1 MKIRVGFGLG
11 TRSFTNDHST
21 FDPFVD
27 ALEELEFDSLWLSER
42 LGGEC
47 PDPLVGLAYAAGRT
61 KRMKFGFSVMV
72 LPGRNLAVLAKEL
85 ASLDRLS
92 NGRLL
97 PAFGLGV
104 ADVHEQAAF
113 GVDRKQRA
121 KMFNEALPLLK
132 RMWEDEPVNH
142 QGDFYNYEGVDL
154 LPKPT
159 QQPMDIWLGGA
170 ADVELRRCGRF
181 GDGWLPSF
189 CTPEMASDGW
199 RLVNEAAE
207 ENERFMD
214 PEHFGVLVPYS
225 HGELPSSYK
234 AILDRRAPGIDPQEI
249 IPVGHQGLRAQLERF
264 VEVGASKF
272 VPILVGEPDDWF
284 AELEGVAEVVLP
296 IQNRTLT
303 GGFTNR

>member
-27 ALEELEFDSLWLSER
+27 SLEELGFDSLWLSER

-47 PDPLVGLAYAAGRT
+47 PDPIVGLAYAAGRT
-61 KRMKFGFSVMV
+61 QKMKFGFSVMV

-113 GVDRKQRA
+113 GVQRKERA

-132 RMWEDEPVNH
+132 RMWEDGPVTH
-142 QGDFYNYEGVDL
+142 QGEFYNYEEVDL

-159 QQPMDIWLGGA
+159 QKPMDIWLGGA

-189 CTPEMASDGW
+189 CTPEMAADGW
-199 RLVNEAAE
+199 KVVNEAADE
-207 ENERFMD
+207 HERFMD

-225 HGELPSSYK
+225 HGELPDSYRT
-234 AILDRRAPGIDPQEI
+234 ILDRRAPGSDPQEI
-249 IPVGHQGLRAQLERF
+249 IPIGHKGLKEQLERF
-264 VEVGASKF
+264 IEVGASKF
-272 VPILVGEPDDWF
+272 VPILVGEPENWF
-284 AELEGVAEVVLP
+284 AELEGVAEAVLP
-296 IQNRTLT
+296 IQN
-303 GGFTNR
+303 

>member
-27 ALEELEFDSLWLSER
+27 SLEELGFDSLWLSER

-47 PDPLVGLAYAAGRT
+47 PDPIVGLAYAAGRT
-61 KRMKFGFSVMV
+61 QKMKFGFSVMV

-113 GVDRKQRA
+113 GVQRKERA

-132 RMWEDEPVNH
+132 RMWEDGPVTH
-142 QGDFYNYEGVDL
+142 QGEFYNYEEVDL

-159 QQPMDIWLGGA
+159 QKPMDIWLGGA

-189 CTPEMASDGW
+189 CTPEMAADGW
-199 RLVNEAAE
+199 KVVNEAADE
-207 ENERFMD
+207 HERFMD

-225 HGELPSSYK
+225 HGELPDSYRT
-234 AILDRRAPGIDPQEI
+234 ILDRRAPGVDAQEI
-249 IPVGHQGLRAQLERF
+249 IPVGHNGLREQLERF
-264 VEVGASKF
+264 VEIGASKF

-284 AELEGVAEVVLP
+284 AELEGVAEAVLP
-296 IQNRTLT
+296 IQT
-303 GGFTNR
+303 

>member
-27 ALEELEFDSLWLSER
+27 SLEELGFDSLWLSER

-47 PDPLVGLAYAAGRT
+47 PDPIVGLAYAAGRT
-61 KRMKFGFSVMV
+61 QKMKFGFSVMV

-97 PAFGLGV
+97 PAFSLGV

-113 GVDRKQRA
+113 GVQRKERA

-132 RMWEDEPVNH
+132 RMWEDGPVTH
-142 QGDFYNYEGVDL
+142 QGEFYNYEEVDL

-159 QQPMDIWLGGA
+159 QKPMDIWLGGA

-181 GDGWLPSF
+181 GEGGLPSF
-189 CTPEMASDGW
+189 CTPEMAANGW
-199 RLVNEAAE
+199 KVVNEAADE
-207 ENERFMD
+207 HERFMD

-225 HGELPSSYK
+225 HGELPDSYRT
-234 AILDRRAPGIDPQEI
+234 ILDRRAPGIDPQEI
-249 IPVGHQGLRAQLERF
+249 IPIGHKGLKEQLERF
-264 VEVGASKF
+264 IEVGASKF
-272 VPILVGEPDDWF
+272 VPILVGEPENWF
-284 AELEGVAEVVLP
+284 AELEGVAEAVLP
-296 IQNRTLT
+296 IQN
-303 GGFTNR
+303 

>member
-27 ALEELEFDSLWLSER
+27 SLEELGFDSLWLSER

-47 PDPLVGLAYAAGRT
+47 PDPIVGLAYAAGRT
-61 KRMKFGFSVMV
+61 QKMKFGFSVMV

-113 GVDRKQRA
+113 GVQRKERA

-132 RMWEDEPVNH
+132 RMWEDGPVTH
-142 QGDFYNYEGVDL
+142 QGEFYNYEEVDL

-159 QQPMDIWLGGA
+159 QKPMDIWLGGA

-189 CTPEMASDGW
+189 CTPEMAADGW
-199 RLVNEAAE
+199 KVVNEAADQH
-207 ENERFMD
+207 ERFMD

-225 HGELPSSYK
+225 HGELPDSYRT
-234 AILDRRAPGIDPQEI
+234 ILDRRAPGIDPQKI
-249 IPVGHQGLRAQLERF
+249 IPIGHKGLKEQLERF
-264 VEVGASKF
+264 IEVGASKF
-272 VPILVGEPDDWF
+272 VPILVGEPENWF
-284 AELEGVAEVVLP
+284 AELEGVAEAVLP
-296 IQNRTLT
+296 IQN
-303 GGFTNR
+303 

>member
-21 FDPFVD
+21 VDPFVD
-27 ALEELEFDSLWLSER
+27 SLEERGFDSLWLSER

-47 PDPLVGLAYAAGRT
+47 PDPIVGLAYAAGRT
-61 KRMKFGFSVMV
+61 QKMKFGFSVMV

-113 GVDRKQRA
+113 GVQRKERA

-132 RMWEDEPVNH
+132 RMWEDGPVTH
-142 QGDFYNYEGVDL
+142 QGEFYNYEEVDL

-159 QQPMDIWLGGA
+159 QKPMDIWLGGA

-189 CTPEMASDGW
+189 CTPEMAANGW
-199 RLVNEAAE
+199 KVVNEAADE
-207 ENERFMD
+207 HERFMD

-225 HGELPSSYK
+225 HGELPDSYRT
-234 AILDRRAPGIDPQEI
+234 ILDRRAPGVDAQEI
-249 IPVGHQGLRAQLERF
+249 IPVGHNGLREQLERF
-264 VEVGASKF
+264 VEIGASKF

-284 AELEGVAEVVLP
+284 AELEGVAEAVLP
-296 IQNRTLT
+296 IQT
-303 GGFTNR
+303 

>member
-132 RMWEDEPVNH
+132 RMWEDEPVDH

-249 IPVGHQGLRAQLERF
+249 IPIGQQGLRAQLERF

-296 IQNRTLT
+296 IQN
-303 GGFTNR
+303 

>member
-27 ALEELEFDSLWLSER
+27 SLEEVGFDSLGLSER

-47 PDPLVGLAYAAGRT
+47 PDALVGWGYAAGRT

-92 NGRLL
+92 DGRLL
-97 PAFGLGV
+97 PSFGLGV

-113 GVDRKQRA
+113 GVNRKERA

-142 QGDFYNYEGVDL
+142 QGDFYNYQDVNL

-199 RLVNEAAE
+199 RLVNESAE
-207 ENERFMD
+207 QHERFMD

-225 HGELPSSYK
+225 HGELPTSYK
-234 AILDRRAPGIDPQEI
+234 TILDRRAPGIDPQEI
-249 IPVGHQGLRAQLERF
+249 IPIGHAGLREQLERF

-284 AELEGVAEVVLP
+284 AELEGVAELVLP
-296 IQNRTLT
+296 IQN
-303 GGFTNR
+303 

>member
-11 TRSFTNDHST
+11 TRSFTNDHET

-27 ALEELEFDSLWLSER
+27 ALEDLGFDSLWLSER
-42 LGGEC
+42 LSGES
-47 PDPLVGLAYAAGRT
+47 PDPIVGLAYAAGRT
-61 KRMKFGFSVMV
+61 QRMKFGFSVLV

-92 NGRLL
+92 DGRLL

-113 GVDRKQRA
+113 GVERKQRA

-132 RMWEDEPVNH
+132 QFWQKGPVTH
-142 QGDFYNYEGVDL
+142 HGDFYDYEDVEL
-154 LPKPT
+154 LPKPK
-159 QQPMDIWLGGA
+159 QASMDIWLGGA

-189 CTPEMASDGW
+189 CTPDMAAAGW
-199 RLVNEAAE
+199 KLVNEAADKA
-207 ENERFMD
+207 ERTID
-214 PEHFGVLVPYS
+214 PEHFGVLVPYT
-225 HGELPSSYK
+225 HGEMSDGYK
-234 AILDRRAPGIDPQEI
+234 QILERRAPGVDPGEI
-249 IPVGHQGLRAQLERF
+249 IPTGWQGLRDQLERF

-284 AELEGVAEVVLP
+284 RELEGVAETVLS
-296 IQNRTLT
+296 IQN
-303 GGFTNR
+303 

>member
-27 ALEELEFDSLWLSER
+27 SLEELGFDSLWLSER

-47 PDPLVGLAYAAGRT
+47 PDPIVGLAYAAGRT
-61 KRMKFGFSVMV
+61 QKMKFGFSVMV

-113 GVDRKQRA
+113 GVQRKERA

-132 RMWEDEPVNH
+132 RMWEDGPVTH
-142 QGDFYNYEGVDL
+142 QGEFYNYEEVDL

-159 QQPMDIWLGGA
+159 QKPMDIWLGGA

-189 CTPEMASDGW
+189 CTPEMAADGW
-199 RLVNEAAE
+199 KVVNEAADQH
-207 ENERFMD
+207 ERFMD

-225 HGELPSSYK
+225 HGELPDSYRT
-234 AILDRRAPGIDPQEI
+234 ILDRRAPGIDPQEI
-249 IPVGHQGLRAQLERF
+249 IPIGHKGLKEQLERF
-264 VEVGASKF
+264 IEVGASKF
-272 VPILVGEPDDWF
+272 VPILVGEPENWF
-284 AELEGVAEVVLP
+284 AELEGVAEAVLP
-296 IQNRTLT
+296 IQN
-303 GGFTNR
+303 

>member
-27 ALEELEFDSLWLSER
+27 SLEELGFDSLWLSER

-92 NGRLL
+92 DGRLL

-113 GVDRKQRA
+113 GVNRKERA

-142 QGDFYNYEGVDL
+142 QGDFYNYQDVNL

-199 RLVNEAAE
+199 RLVNESAE
-207 ENERFMD
+207 QHERFMD

-225 HGELPSSYK
+225 HGELPTSYK
-234 AILDRRAPGIDPQEI
+234 TSLDRRAPGIDPQEI
-249 IPVGHQGLRAQLERF
+249 IPIGHAGLREQLERF

-284 AELEGVAEVVLP
+284 AELEGVAELVLP
-296 IQNRTLT
+296 IQN
-303 GGFTNR
+303 

>member
-27 ALEELEFDSLWLSER
+27 SLEKLGFDSLWLSER

-47 PDPLVGLAYAAGRT
+47 PDPIVGLAYAAGRT
-61 KRMKFGFSVMV
+61 QKMKFGFSVMV

-113 GVDRKQRA
+113 GVQRKERA

-132 RMWEDEPVNH
+132 RMWEDGPVTH
-142 QGDFYNYEGVDL
+142 QGEFYNYEDVDL

-159 QQPMDIWLGGA
+159 QKPMDIWLGGA

-189 CTPEMASDGW
+189 CTPEMAADGW
-199 RLVNEAAE
+199 KVVNEAADE
-207 ENERFMD
+207 HERFMD

-225 HGELPSSYK
+225 HGELPDSYRT
-234 AILDRRAPGIDPQEI
+234 ILDRRAPGIDPQEI
-249 IPVGHQGLRAQLERF
+249 IPIGHKGLKEQLERF
-264 VEVGASKF
+264 IEVGASKF
-272 VPILVGEPDDWF
+272 VPILVGEPENWF
-284 AELEGVAEVVLP
+284 AELEGVAEAVLP
-296 IQNRTLT
+296 IQN
-303 GGFTNR
+303 

>member
-121 KMFNEALPLLK
+121 KMFNEALPLLQ

-142 QGDFYNYEGVDL
+142 QGDFYTYEGVDL

-284 AELEGVAEVVLP
+284 AELEGVDEVVLP
-296 IQNRTLT
+296 SQN
-303 GGFTNR
+303 

>member
-27 ALEELEFDSLWLSER
+27 SLEELGFDSLWLSER

-47 PDPLVGLAYAAGRT
+47 PDPIVGLAYAAGRT
-61 KRMKFGFSVMV
+61 QKMKFGFSVMV

-113 GVDRKQRA
+113 GVQRKERA

-132 RMWEDEPVNH
+132 RMWEDGPVTH
-142 QGDFYNYEGVDL
+142 QGEFYNYEDVDL

-159 QQPMDIWLGGA
+159 QKPMDIWLGGA

-189 CTPEMASDGW
+189 CTPEMAANGW
-199 RLVNEAAE
+199 KVVNEAADE
-207 ENERFMD
+207 HERFMD

-225 HGELPSSYK
+225 HGELPDSYRT
-234 AILDRRAPGIDPQEI
+234 ILDRRAPGVDAQEI
-249 IPVGHQGLRAQLERF
+249 IPVGHNGLREQLERF
-264 VEVGASKF
+264 VEIGASKF

-284 AELEGVAEVVLP
+284 AELEGVAEAVLP
-296 IQNRTLT
+296 IQT
-303 GGFTNR
+303 

>member
-27 ALEELEFDSLWLSER
+27 SLEELGFDSLWLSER

-47 PDPLVGLAYAAGRT
+47 PDPIVGLAYAAGRT
-61 KRMKFGFSVMV
+61 QKMKFGFSVMV

-92 NGRLL
+92 IGRLL

-113 GVDRKQRA
+113 GVQRKERA

-132 RMWEDEPVNH
+132 RMWEDGPVTH
-142 QGDFYNYEGVDL
+142 QGEFYNYEEVDL

-159 QQPMDIWLGGA
+159 QKPMDIWLGGA

-189 CTPEMASDGW
+189 CTPEMAADGW
-199 RLVNEAAE
+199 KVVNEAADE
-207 ENERFMD
+207 HERFMD

-225 HGELPSSYK
+225 HGELPDSYRT
-234 AILDRRAPGIDPQEI
+234 ILDRRAPGIDPQEI
-249 IPVGHQGLRAQLERF
+249 IPIGHKGLKEQLERF
-264 VEVGASKF
+264 IEVGASKF
-272 VPILVGEPDDWF
+272 VPILVGEPENWF
-284 AELEGVAEVVLP
+284 AELEGVAEAVLP
-296 IQNRTLT
+296 IQN
-303 GGFTNR
+303 

>member
-1 MKIRVGFGLG
+1 
-11 TRSFTNDHST
+11 
-21 FDPFVD
+21 
-27 ALEELEFDSLWLSER
+27 
-42 LGGEC
+42 
-47 PDPLVGLAYAAGRT
+47 
-61 KRMKFGFSVMV
+61 MKFGFSVMV

-113 GVDRKQRA
+113 GVQRTERA

-132 RMWEDEPVNH
+132 RMWEDGPVTH
-142 QGDFYNYEGVDL
+142 QGEFYNYENVDL

-159 QQPMDIWLGGA
+159 QKPMDIWLGGA
-170 ADVELRRCGRF
+170 AEVELRRCGRF

-189 CTPEMASDGW
+189 CTPQMAADGW
-199 RLVNEAAE
+199 KIVNQAADE
-207 ENERFMD
+207 DERFMD

-225 HGELPSSYK
+225 HGDLPASYK
-234 AILDRRAPGIDPQEI
+234 TILDRRAPGVDPHEI
-249 IPVGHQGLRAQLERF
+249 IPIGHSGLKQQLERF
-264 VEVGASKF
+264 IEVGASKF

-284 AELEGVAEVVLP
+284 AELEGVANVVLP
-296 IQNRTLT
+296 LQT
-303 GGFTNR
+303 

>member
-21 FDPFVD
+21 CDPFVD
-27 ALEELEFDSLWLSER
+27 SLEELGFDSLWLSER

-47 PDPLVGLAYAAGRT
+47 PDPIVGLAYAAGRT
-61 KRMKFGFSVMV
+61 QKMKFGFSVMV

-113 GVDRKQRA
+113 GVQRKERA

-132 RMWEDEPVNH
+132 RMWEDGPVTH
-142 QGDFYNYEGVDL
+142 QGEFYNYEEVDL

-159 QQPMDIWLGGA
+159 QKPMDIWLGGA

-189 CTPEMASDGW
+189 CTPEMAADGW
-199 RLVNEAAE
+199 KVVNEAADE
-207 ENERFMD
+207 HERFMD

-225 HGELPSSYK
+225 HGELPDSYRT
-234 AILDRRAPGIDPQEI
+234 ILDRRAPGIDPQEI
-249 IPVGHQGLRAQLERF
+249 IPIGHKGLKEQLERF
-264 VEVGASKF
+264 IEVGASKF
-272 VPILVGEPDDWF
+272 VPILGGEPENWF
-284 AELEGVAEVVLP
+284 AELEGVAEAVLP
-296 IQNRTLT
+296 IQN
-303 GGFTNR
+303 

>member
-27 ALEELEFDSLWLSER
+27 SLEELGFDSLWLSER

-47 PDPLVGLAYAAGRT
+47 PDPIVGLAYAAGRT
-61 KRMKFGFSVMV
+61 QKMKFGFSVMV

-113 GVDRKQRA
+113 GVQRKERA

-132 RMWEDEPVNH
+132 RMWEDGPVTH
-142 QGDFYNYEGVDL
+142 QGEFYNYEEVDL

-159 QQPMDIWLGGA
+159 QKPMDIWLGGA

-189 CTPEMASDGW
+189 CTPEMAADGW
-199 RLVNEAAE
+199 KVVNEAADE
-207 ENERFMD
+207 HERFMD

-225 HGELPSSYK
+225 HGELPDSYRT
-234 AILDRRAPGIDPQEI
+234 ILDRRAPGIAPQEI
-249 IPVGHQGLRAQLERF
+249 IPIGHKGLKEQLERF
-264 VEVGASKF
+264 IEVGASKF
-272 VPILVGEPDDWF
+272 VPILVGEPENWF
-284 AELEGVAEVVLP
+284 AELEGVAEAVLP
-296 IQNRTLT
+296 IQN
-303 GGFTNR
+303 

>member
-27 ALEELEFDSLWLSER
+27 SLEELGFDSLWLSER

-47 PDPLVGLAYAAGRT
+47 PDPIVGLAYAAGRT
-61 KRMKFGFSVMV
+61 QKMKFGFSVMV

-113 GVDRKQRA
+113 GVQRKERA

-132 RMWEDEPVNH
+132 RMWEDGPVTH
-142 QGDFYNYEGVDL
+142 QGEFYNYEDVDL

-159 QQPMDIWLGGA
+159 QKPMDIWLGGA

-189 CTPEMASDGW
+189 CTPEMAADGW
-199 RLVNEAAE
+199 KVVNEAADE
-207 ENERFMD
+207 HERFMD

-225 HGELPSSYK
+225 HGELPDSYRT
-234 AILDRRAPGIDPQEI
+234 ILDRRAPGIDPQEI
-249 IPVGHQGLRAQLERF
+249 IPIGHKGLKEQLERF
-264 VEVGASKF
+264 IEVGASKF
-272 VPILVGEPDDWF
+272 VPILVGEPENWF
-284 AELEGVAEVVLP
+284 AELEGVAEAVLP
-296 IQNRTLT
+296 IQN
-303 GGFTNR
+303 

>member
-132 RMWEDEPVNH
+132 RMWGDEPVNH

-296 IQNRTLT
+296 IQN
-303 GGFTNR
+303 

>member
-27 ALEELEFDSLWLSER
+27 SLEELGFDSLWLSER

-47 PDPLVGLAYAAGRT
+47 PDPIVGLAYAAGRT
-61 KRMKFGFSVMV
+61 QKLKFGFSVMV

-113 GVDRKQRA
+113 GVQRKERA

-132 RMWEDEPVNH
+132 RMWEDGPVTH
-142 QGDFYNYEGVDL
+142 QGEFYNYEEVDL

-159 QQPMDIWLGGA
+159 QKPMDIWLGGA

-189 CTPEMASDGW
+189 CTPEMAADGW
-199 RLVNEAAE
+199 KVVNEAADE
-207 ENERFMD
+207 HERFMD

-225 HGELPSSYK
+225 HGELPDSYRT
-234 AILDRRAPGIDPQEI
+234 ILDRRAPGIDPQEI
-249 IPVGHQGLRAQLERF
+249 IPIGHKGLKEQLERF
-264 VEVGASKF
+264 IEVGASKF
-272 VPILVGEPDDWF
+272 VPILVGEPENWF
-284 AELEGVAEVVLP
+284 AELEGVAEAVLP
-296 IQNRTLT
+296 IQN
-303 GGFTNR
+303 

>member
-27 ALEELEFDSLWLSER
+27 SLEELGFDSLWLSER

-47 PDPLVGLAYAAGRT
+47 PDPIVGLAYAAGRT
-61 KRMKFGFSVMV
+61 QKMKFGFSVMV

-113 GVDRKQRA
+113 GVQRKERA

-132 RMWEDEPVNH
+132 RMWEDGPVTH
-142 QGDFYNYEGVDL
+142 QGEFYNYEDVDL

-159 QQPMDIWLGGA
+159 QKPMDIWLGGA

-189 CTPEMASDGW
+189 CTPEMAADGW
-199 RLVNEAAE
+199 KVVNEAADE
-207 ENERFMD
+207 HERFMD

-225 HGELPSSYK
+225 HGELPDSYRT
-234 AILDRRAPGIDPQEI
+234 ILDRRAPGIAPQEI
-249 IPVGHQGLRAQLERF
+249 IPIGHKGLKEQLERF
-264 VEVGASKF
+264 IEVGASKF
-272 VPILVGEPDDWF
+272 VPILVGEPENWF
-284 AELEGVAEVVLP
+284 AELEGVAEAVLP
-296 IQNRTLT
+296 IQN
-303 GGFTNR
+303 

>member
-27 ALEELEFDSLWLSER
+27 SLEELGFDSLWLSER

-61 KRMKFGFSVMV
+61 KRLKFGFSVMV

-92 NGRLL
+92 DGRLL

-113 GVDRKQRA
+113 GVNRKERA

-142 QGDFYNYEGVDL
+142 QGDFYNYQDVNL

-199 RLVNEAAE
+199 RLVNESAE
-207 ENERFMD
+207 QHERFMD

-225 HGELPSSYK
+225 HGELPTSYK
-234 AILDRRAPGIDPQEI
+234 TILDRRAPGIDPQEI
-249 IPVGHQGLRAQLERF
+249 IPIGHAGLREQLERF

-284 AELEGVAEVVLP
+284 AELEGVAELVLP
-296 IQNRTLT
+296 IQN
-303 GGFTNR
+303 

>member
-11 TRSFTNDHST
+11 TRSFTNDHET

-27 ALEELEFDSLWLSER
+27 ALEDLGYDSLWLSER

-47 PDPLVGLAYAAGRT
+47 PDPIVGVAYAAGRT
-61 KRMKFGFSVMV
+61 TRMKFGFSVLV
-72 LPGRNLAVLAKEL
+72 LPGRNLTVLAKEL

-113 GVDRKQRA
+113 GVERKQRA
-121 KMFNEALPLLK
+121 KIFNEALPLLK
-132 RMWEDEPVNH
+132 RFWEDGPVTH
-142 QGDFYNYEGVDL
+142 HGDFYDYENVEL

-159 QQPMDIWLGGA
+159 QKPMDIWLGGA

-189 CTPEMASDGW
+189 CTPDMAAAGW
-199 RLVNEAAE
+199 KLVNEAADE
-207 ENERFMD
+207 AERFMD
-214 PEHFGVLVPYS
+214 PEHFGVLVPYT
-225 HGELPSSYK
+225 HDGLTPGYRE
-234 AILDRRAPGIDPQEI
+234 ILKRRAPDVDPSEI
-249 IPVGHQGLRAQLERF
+249 IPTGFQGLRDQLERF

-284 AELEGVAEVVLP
+284 KELEGVAEVVLP
-296 IQNRTLT
+296 IQN
-303 GGFTNR
+303 

>member
-27 ALEELEFDSLWLSER
+27 SLEELGFDSLWLSER

-47 PDPLVGLAYAAGRT
+47 PDPIVGLAYAAGRT
-61 KRMKFGFSVMV
+61 QKMKFGFSVMV

-113 GVDRKQRA
+113 GVQRKERA

-132 RMWEDEPVNH
+132 RMWEDGPVTH
-142 QGDFYNYEGVDL
+142 QGEFYNYEEVDL

-159 QQPMDIWLGGA
+159 QKPMDIWLGGA

-189 CTPEMASDGW
+189 CTPEMAADGW
-199 RLVNEAAE
+199 KVVNEAADQH
-207 ENERFMD
+207 ERFMD

-225 HGELPSSYK
+225 HGELPDSYRT
-234 AILDRRAPGIDPQEI
+234 ILDRRAPGVDAQEI
-249 IPVGHQGLRAQLERF
+249 IPVGHNGLREQLERF
-264 VEVGASKF
+264 VEIGASKF

-284 AELEGVAEVVLP
+284 AELEGVAEAVLP
-296 IQNRTLT
+296 IQT
-303 GGFTNR
+303 

>member
-27 ALEELEFDSLWLSER
+27 SLEELGFDSLWLSER

-47 PDPLVGLAYAAGRT
+47 PDPIVGLAYAAGRT
-61 KRMKFGFSVMV
+61 QKMKFGFSVMV

-113 GVDRKQRA
+113 GVQRKERA

-132 RMWEDEPVNH
+132 RMWEDGPVTH
-142 QGDFYNYEGVDL
+142 QGEFYNYEEVDL

-159 QQPMDIWLGGA
+159 QKPMDIWLGGA

-189 CTPEMASDGW
+189 CTPEMAADGW
-199 RLVNEAAE
+199 KVVNEAADE
-207 ENERFMD
+207 HERFMD

-225 HGELPSSYK
+225 HGELPDSYRT
-234 AILDRRAPGIDPQEI
+234 ILDRRAPGIDPQEI
-249 IPVGHQGLRAQLERF
+249 IPIGHKGLKEQLERF
-264 VEVGASKF
+264 IEVGASKF
-272 VPILVGEPDDWF
+272 VPILVGEPENWF
-284 AELEGVAEVVLP
+284 AELEGVAEAVLP
-296 IQNRTLT
+296 IQN
-303 GGFTNR
+303 

>member
-27 ALEELEFDSLWLSER
+27 SLEELGFDSLWLSER

-47 PDPLVGLAYAAGRT
+47 PDPIVGLAYAAGRT
-61 KRMKFGFSVMV
+61 QKMKFGFSVMV

-113 GVDRKQRA
+113 GVQRKERA

-132 RMWEDEPVNH
+132 RMWEDGPVTH
-142 QGDFYNYEGVDL
+142 QGEFYNYEEVDL

-159 QQPMDIWLGGA
+159 QKPMDIWLGGA

-189 CTPEMASDGW
+189 CTPEMAADGW
-199 RLVNEAAE
+199 KVVNEAADE
-207 ENERFMD
+207 HERFMD

-225 HGELPSSYK
+225 HGELPDSYRT
-234 AILDRRAPGIDPQEI
+234 ILDRRAPGIDPQKI
-249 IPVGHQGLRAQLERF
+249 IPIGHKGLKEQLERF
-264 VEVGASKF
+264 IEVGASKF
-272 VPILVGEPDDWF
+272 VPILVGEPENWF
-284 AELEGVAEVVLP
+284 AELEGVAEAVLP
-296 IQNRTLT
+296 IQN
-303 GGFTNR
+303 

>member
-27 ALEELEFDSLWLSER
+27 SLEELGFDSLWLSER

-47 PDPLVGLAYAAGRT
+47 PDPIVGLAYAAGRT
-61 KRMKFGFSVMV
+61 QKMKFGFSVMV

-113 GVDRKQRA
+113 GVQRKERA

-132 RMWEDEPVNH
+132 RMWEDGPVTH
-142 QGDFYNYEGVDL
+142 QGEFYNYEEVDL

-159 QQPMDIWLGGA
+159 QKPMDIWLGGA
-170 ADVELRRCGRF
+170 ADVELRSCGRF

-189 CTPEMASDGW
+189 CTPEMAANGW
-199 RLVNEAAE
+199 KVVNEAADE
-207 ENERFMD
+207 HERFMD

-225 HGELPSSYK
+225 HGELPDSYRT
-234 AILDRRAPGIDPQEI
+234 ILDRRAPGVDAQEI
-249 IPVGHQGLRAQLERF
+249 IPVGHNGLREQLERF
-264 VEVGASKF
+264 VEIGASKF

-284 AELEGVAEVVLP
+284 AELEGVAEAVLP
-296 IQNRTLT
+296 IQT
-303 GGFTNR
+303 

>member
-27 ALEELEFDSLWLSER
+27 SLEELGFDSLWLSER

-92 NGRLL
+92 DGRLL

-113 GVDRKQRA
+113 GVNRKERA

-132 RMWEDEPVNH
+132 RMWEDEPVNY
-142 QGDFYNYEGVDL
+142 QGDFYNYQDVNL

-207 ENERFMD
+207 QHERFMD

-225 HGELPSSYK
+225 HGELPTSYK
-234 AILDRRAPGIDPQEI
+234 TILDRRAPGIDPQEI
-249 IPVGHQGLRAQLERF
+249 IPIGHAGLREQLERF

-284 AELEGVAEVVLP
+284 AELEGVAELVLP
-296 IQNRTLT
+296 IQN
-303 GGFTNR
+303 

>member
-27 ALEELEFDSLWLSER
+27 SLEELGFDSLWLSER

-47 PDPLVGLAYAAGRT
+47 PDPIVGLAYAAGRT
-61 KRMKFGFSVMV
+61 QKMKFGFSVMV

-113 GVDRKQRA
+113 GVQRKERA

-132 RMWEDEPVNH
+132 RMWEDGPVTH
-142 QGDFYNYEGVDL
+142 QGEFYNYEEVDL

-159 QQPMDIWLGGA
+159 QKPMDIWLGGA

-189 CTPEMASDGW
+189 CTPEMAANGW
-199 RLVNEAAE
+199 KVVNEAADE
-207 ENERFMD
+207 HERFMD

-225 HGELPSSYK
+225 HGELPDSYRT
-234 AILDRRAPGIDPQEI
+234 ILDRRAPGIDPQEI
-249 IPVGHQGLRAQLERF
+249 IPIGHKGLKEQLERF
-264 VEVGASKF
+264 IEVGASKF
-272 VPILVGEPDDWF
+272 VPILVGEPENWF
-284 AELEGVAEVVLP
+284 AELEGVAEAVLP
-296 IQNRTLT
+296 IQN
-303 GGFTNR
+303 